1 MSERD
6 LLLEKAKNLLL
17 HPNFN
22 KLSLEQMQQV
32 YRAIL
37 ASGVTKAEI
46 EEILINSKPKPRI
59 EFSYLEK
66 LPKDIFKYM
75 VQVGEIQGKDLI
87 KLCNSSKILRGYCL
101 ADLHDQNGQV
111 LRTQDIYRTAIERDG
126 TILAPNQIPSEYY
139 IRRYGKPS
147 KIKVLNYITYGRIM
161 KEVYDLPGTDYIE
174 ISATA
179 NLRIL
184 LDKNGNLSTAGN
196 QLISGFRNIKT
207 MSLSKHGKYLLAID
221 NTGKLNISKEFDPS
235 AKYIEKL
242 YTLEYFKVR
251 DSKGRVTPNVNVKFK
266 KIKPANYEDFLL
278 WDTDNS
284 LYMFSA
290 TDTSSL
296 RFVMNNVKF
305 YVRDNYE
312 VVYKNDGTLSFN
324 KRTPILKFEGS
335 QKIVKM
341 EMSKLGPIILCA
353 DNNLYSFNK
362 LYDLNH
368 IHSNIKDFSVLLGIT
383 IYAVD
388 VGGHAMRISL
398 GLGPTYSG
406 TGDYSTDMLG
416 DTEIIPEI
424 VNAKRVE
431 IQLMQSLYGNYDIN
445 IYFMVY

>member
-46 EEILINSKPKPRI
+46 EEILINSKPRE

-66 LPKDIFKYM
+66 LPKDIFKHM

-221 NTGKLNISKEFDPS
+221 NTGKLNISKEIDPS
-235 AKYIEKL
+235 AKSIEKL

-296 RFVMNNVKF
+296 RFVMNNVKL
-305 YVRDNYE
+305 YVRDNHE